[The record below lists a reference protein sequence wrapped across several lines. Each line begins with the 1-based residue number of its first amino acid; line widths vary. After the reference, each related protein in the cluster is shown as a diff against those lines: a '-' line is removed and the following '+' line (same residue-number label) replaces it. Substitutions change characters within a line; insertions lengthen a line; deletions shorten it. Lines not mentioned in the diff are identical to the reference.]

1 LFFGANRLP
10 QFGGSFGMK
19 DLREEAARLGDEDE
33 TQQQPRDNEDKEKIG
48 PNAGKGERSV

>member
-1 LFFGANRLP
+1 
-10 QFGGSFGMK
+10 MK

-33 TQQQPRDNEDKEKIG
+33 TQQHRENEDKKIG

>member
-1 LFFGANRLP
+1 
-10 QFGGSFGMK
+10 MK

-33 TQQQPRDNEDKEKIG
+33 TQQPRENEDKKIG